1 MCIVG
6 LLWVNGIVFVSSAK
20 GVLETPGT
28 LSLDGDGAIAREAIA

>member
-20 GVLETPGT
+20 GVLETPAA
-28 LSLDGDGAIAREAIA
+28 LSLDGDGAIARAAIT